1 MTALPAGVGP
11 WLAGPRSAELLFP
24 VLALPVLG
32 LLLAPL
38 LGARGARLLAL
49 LSLAVG
55 LALALACAVALVA
68 ADAPLVYALGGW
80 AAPLGV
86 ELRLDGP
93 AALMLVLTAALLLLV
108 GLHAAG
114 EFNVRV
120 MGRRATLA
128 FWTLLLGVWAGL
140 NGLFLGRDLFNL
152 YVAIEVLTFSAVPM
166 VCLKGHAAQ
175 LQAAFRYLMFA
186 LLGSALYLLGAG
198 LMLGLHGTLD
208 IAQINA
214 QLSVGLGRDG
224 AEAVVVD
231 EGVRRASLVAV
242 ALMSTGLLAKTALM
256 PLHLWLP
263 PAHGGAPAPASAVLS
278 ALVVK
283 GSFFL
288 LFRLWL
294 DLVPDLPELD
304 VGLLLGGLGVFA
316 ILVGNLMALMQ
327 ARLKLLVAY
336 STLAQ
341 LGYLFLLFPL
351 ASGASGGIA
360 ATAAL
365 VQVVSHALAK
375 ASLFLLAGR
384 ILVAFGHDR
393 LAELGGFGRSMPLTL
408 LVILV
413 AGLALAGLPPSGGY
427 LVKSLYANAA
437 ADLGAWWWRAALELG
452 GLLSAA
458 YLARILAIAV
468 GPPMAHGTAAAAG
481 YGVSARLRGLVVP
494 ALLALGALLLG
505 LAPPALFSVMDVA
518 RAGMGSAAAVATVMQ
533 SALTPGAF
541 WGSAGPVLAVALLV
555 VLFHGAGESAWGRG
569 VAVVGGGLAGLEA
582 WLRQWRTA
590 GALLLLLLLIQ
601 AWAAVG

>member
-1 MTALPAGVGP
+1 MTLFAAIDP

-24 VLALPVLG
+24 LLALPV
-32 LLLAPL
+32 
-38 LGARGARLLAL
+38 LAL
-49 LSLAVG
+49 LSLALGV
-55 LALALACAVALVA
+55 ALALACTAALVA

-93 AALMLVLTAALLLLV
+93 AALRVVLTAALLLLI

-114 EFNVRV
+114 DFSVRAL
-120 MGRRATLA
+120 GRRATLA

-152 YVAIEVLTFSAVPM
+152 YVALEVLTFSAVPL
-166 VCLKGHAAQ
+166 VCLKGHAEQ
-175 LQAAFRYLMFA
+175 FRAAFRYLLFA

-198 LMLGLHGTLD
+198 LMLGVHGTLD
-208 IAQINA
+208 IAQIR
-214 QLSVGLGRDG
+214 VGLEG
-224 AEAVVVD
+224 AVASTQGAGD
-231 EGVRRASLVAV
+231 RVRWTSLAAV

-278 ALVVK
+278 ARVVK

-294 DLVPDLPELD
+294 DLVPNLPALNA
-304 VGLLLGGLGVFA
+304 GLLLGGLGVFA
-316 ILVGNLMALMQ
+316 ILLGNLMALMQ

-365 VQVVSHALAK
+365 IQVVSHALAK
-375 ASLFLLAGR
+375 AALFLLAGR
-384 ILVAFGHDR
+384 ILVGFGHDR
-393 LAELGGFGRSMPLTL
+393 LAELGGFGRIMPLTL
-408 LVILV
+408 LVMLV
-413 AGLALAGLPPSGGY
+413 AGLALVGLPPSGGY
-427 LVKSLYANAA
+427 LVKSLYGAA
-437 ADLGAWWWRAALELG
+437 AAELGAWWWRPALELG

-468 GPPMAHGTAAAAG
+468 RPVSGEGGASIREGPVKASFRDLPVPM
-481 YGVSARLRGLVVP
+481 V
-494 ALLALGALLLG
+494 LASCALLLG
-505 LAPPALFSVMDVA
+505 LVPPTVLSVMDIA
-518 RAGMGSAAAVATVMQ
+518 RPGMHSAIAVADVMQ
-533 SALTPGAF
+533 GALTPAGV
-541 WGSAGPVLAVALLV
+541 WSSAGPVLAVALLV
-555 VLFHGAGESAWGRG
+555 VLVLGAGGSAVGRAA
-569 VAVVGGGLAGLEA
+569 AVVGRGLAGFDA
-582 WLRQWRTA
+582 WLRQWRVA
-590 GALLLLLLLIQ
+590 GALLLSALLTLG
-601 AWAAVG
+601 WAAMG

>member
-1 MTALPAGVGP
+1 MTLFAAIDP

-38 LGARGARLLAL
+38 LGARGARVLAL
-49 LSLAVG
+49 LSFVAG
-55 LALALACAVALVA
+55 LALSLACSAALMA
-68 ADAPLVYALGGW
+68 AGAPLVYPLGGW

-93 AALMLVLTAALLLLV
+93 AALMLVLTAGLLLLI

-114 EFNVRV
+114 EFSVRAV
-120 MGRRATLA
+120 GRRATLA

-152 YVAIEVLTFSAVPM
+152 YVAIEVLTFSAVPL
-166 VCLKGHAAQ
+166 VCLKGHAEQ
-175 LQAAFRYLMFA
+175 FRAAFRYLLFA
-186 LLGSALYLLGAG
+186 LLGSAMYLLGAG
-198 LMLGLHGTLD
+198 LLFGLHGTLD
-208 IAQINA
+208 IAQIRA
-214 QLSVGLGRDG
+214 ALDAAASYPQGMGLDAR
-224 AEAVVVD
+224 E
-231 EGVRRASLVAV
+231 ASLAAV

-294 DLVPDLPELD
+294 DLVPDLPELN

-316 ILVGNLMALMQ
+316 ILLGNLMALMQ

-351 ASGASGGIA
+351 ASGVSGGTA

-365 VQVVSHALAK
+365 IQVVSHALAK

-384 ILVAFGHDR
+384 ILVGFGHDR
-393 LAELGGFGRSMPLTL
+393 LAELGGFGRALPGTL
-408 LVILV
+408 LVLLL
-413 AGLALAGLPPSGGY
+413 AGLALVGLPPSGGY
-427 LVKSLYANAA
+427 LVKSLYGVAA
-437 ADLGAWWWRAALELG
+437 ADLGAWWWLPALELG

-468 GPPMAHGTAAAAG
+468 SPRRVADVTSACRNKVAAPSG
-481 YGVSARLRGLVVP
+481 SIVVP
-494 ALLALGALLLG
+494 AVLALCALFLG
-505 LAPPALFSVMDVA
+505 LLPPALFSIVDVG
-518 RAGMGSAAAVATVMQ
+518 RVGMGSAGAMATVMQ
-533 SALTPGAF
+533 SALTLNSF
-541 WGSAGPVLAVALLV
+541 WSSAGPVLAVALLV
-555 VLFHGAGESAWGRG
+555 VLFHAAGDSAWGRQIASAG
-569 VAVVGGGLAGLEA
+569 RGLASFEG
-582 WLRQWRTA
+582 WLRQWPTA
-590 GALLLLLLLIQ
+590 GALLLVILLMQ
-601 AWAAVG
+601 GWTAMA